1 MGAHGSAPPTV
12 TQLFG
17 SLMDTEE
24 SENSVILLESSCKT
38 TTALWSSTG
47 LTFNKTKDLWRSVQ
61 HYANKALERWHGV
74 VIFHNGIWVK
84 TSVFS
89 PHTFSYLLWRFK
101 HKSCSF
107 DSICGT
113 EKNCVQ
119 TYKYI
124 SKYYN
129 YKISSLCSD
138 INCWYKP
145 DSFLIVRFKD

>member
-17 SLMDTEE
+17 SFMDTEE
-24 SENSVILLESSCKT
+24 SENSVFLLQSSCRT

-47 LTFNKTKDLWRSVQ
+47 LTFTNTKDLWRSVQ
-61 HYANKALERWHGV
+61 HYANKALKRWHGV

-89 PHTFSYLLWRFK
+89 PLTHSVIYCINNVEYNKAYWRFK
-101 HKSCSF
+101 YKSCSF

-113 EKNCVQ
+113 GKKLSTNIQICPNI
-119 TYKYI
+119 TI
-124 SKYYN
+124 SA
-129 YKISSLCSD
+129 LTWT
-138 INCWYKP
+138 CW
-145 DSFLIVRFKD
+145 